1 MMCHHTDEGGI
12 VDFTVRY
19 EPTPDEVARALGQG
33 VRQQLKIAYL
43 ALPSVLIVS
52 GLVCILVD
60 ATYMGVAM
68 LIGAVVFP
76 LTLTWSIRRT
86 GKRQLAY
93 LCVPTT
99 LRVTDDGYE
108 CRTDQSTT
116 TMRWS
121 LFERVVTGTDFWLF
135 FIGRQFTG
143 FLPRR
148 AFSSEQQAELD
159 GLLASR
165 QNAGAA

>member
-1 MMCHHTDEGGI
+1 MMCHHTDEGGM

-19 EPTPDEVARALGQG
+19 EPTPDEVARAFVQG

-43 ALPSVLIVS
+43 VLPSVLIVS
-52 GLVCILVD
+52 GLVCVLVE
-60 ATYMGVAM
+60 ATYVGVAM
-68 LIGAVVFP
+68 LVGALVFP
-76 LTLTWSIRRT
+76 LALAGSIRRT

-108 CRTDQSTT
+108 CRTDKSTIMLQWT
-116 TMRWS
+116 
-121 LFERVVTGTDFWLF
+121 LFGRIVTGSEFWLF
-135 FIGRQFTG
+135 FVGRQFTG

-148 AFSSEQQAELD
+148 AFNSEQQAQLD

-165 QNAGAA
+165 RNAGIA

>member
-1 MMCHHTDEGGI
+1 M

-52 GLVCILVD
+52 GLVCVLVD

-68 LIGAVVFP
+68 LVGAAIFP
-76 LTLTWSIRRT
+76 LVLTWSIRRI

-99 LRVTDDGYE
+99 LRVTDDWYE

-116 TMRWS
+116 TMQWS
-121 LFERVVTGTDFWLF
+121 LFGRIVTGTEFWLF

-159 GLLASR
+159 SLLASR
-165 QNAGAA
+165 QNAGIA

>member
-1 MMCHHTDEGGI
+1 M

-33 VRQQLKIAYL
+33 VRQQLKIAYR
-43 ALPSVLIVS
+43 ALPVVLVVS
-52 GLVCILVD
+52 GLVCILLD
-60 ATYMGVAM
+60 ATSIGIGM

-76 LTLTWSIRRT
+76 LVLTWSIRRT

-99 LRVTDDGYE
+99 LRITDEGYE
-108 CRTDQSTT
+108 FRTDQSTT
-116 TMRWS
+116 TVQWS
-121 LFERVVTGTDFWLF
+121 LFGRIVTGTEFWLF
-135 FIGRQFTG
+135 FVGRQFMG

-165 QNAGAA
+165 QRAGMT